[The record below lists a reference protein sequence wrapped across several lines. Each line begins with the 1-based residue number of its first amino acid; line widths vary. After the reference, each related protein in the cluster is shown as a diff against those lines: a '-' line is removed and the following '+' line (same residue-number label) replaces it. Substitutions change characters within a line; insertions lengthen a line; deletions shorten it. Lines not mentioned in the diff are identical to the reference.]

1 MVRLIADSLK
11 IPDSDRTVVCLSGED
26 SNGLSGMLIGLQRTA
41 PIMFELVAVNLGQ
54 KGPGFAETVL
64 PMNFSSMSIGF

>member
-1 MVRLIADSLK
+1 MADSLK
-11 IPDSDRTVVCLSGED
+11 IPDSDREVVCLSGDD

-54 KGPGFAETVL
+54 KRPGFAETVL

>member
-1 MVRLIADSLK
+1 MADSLK
-11 IPDSDRTVVCLSGED
+11 IPDSDREVVCLSEDD

-54 KGPGFAETVL
+54 KRPGFAETVL

>member
-1 MVRLIADSLK
+1 MVRVTADSLK
-11 IPDSDRTVVCLSGED
+11 IPDSDREVGLSGDD

-41 PIMFELVAVNLGQ
+41 PIMFKLVAVNLGR
-54 KGPGFAETVL
+54 KRPGFAETVL

>member
-1 MVRLIADSLK
+1 MVRVTADSLK
-11 IPDSDRTVVCLSGED
+11 IPDSDREVGLSGDD

>member
-1 MVRLIADSLK
+1 MADSLK
-11 IPDSDRTVVCLSGED
+11 IPDSDRVVVCLSRED

-41 PIMFELVAVNLGQ
+41 PIMFELVAVNLGR
-54 KGPGFAETVL
+54 KRPGFAETVL

>member
-1 MVRLIADSLK
+1 MADSLK
-11 IPDSDRTVVCLSGED
+11 IPDSDCEVVCFSGDD

-41 PIMFELVAVNLGQ
+41 PIMFELVAVNLGR
-54 KGPGFAETVL
+54 KRPGFAETVL

>member
-1 MVRLIADSLK
+1 MADSLK
-11 IPDSDRTVVCLSGED
+11 IPDSDREVGLSGDD

-54 KGPGFAETVL
+54 KRPGFAGTVL
-64 PMNFSSMSIGF
+64 PMNLSSMSIGF